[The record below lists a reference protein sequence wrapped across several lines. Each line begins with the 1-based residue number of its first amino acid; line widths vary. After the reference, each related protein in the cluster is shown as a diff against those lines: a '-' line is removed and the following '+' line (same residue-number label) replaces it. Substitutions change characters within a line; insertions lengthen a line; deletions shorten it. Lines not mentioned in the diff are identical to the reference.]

1 MSQIQAAV
9 IVAGDLLVL
18 KIQCVEPALLFA
30 TGAITSLVFSLLI
43 YSLTV
48 SFGDVGKAI
57 VVVIMVLQIAG
68 SSGTFPIEL
77 LPDVYQ
83 KIYHIFPFPYAI
95 DAVRECVCGLYGLTW
110 LKNIGCLLI
119 FGAAA
124 LVIGLLGAQALY
136 GTEPFHGGEA
146 ERNGNAVRKEDF
158 PMDEKKYSQLY
169 QALLQEV
176 LQFHSGNQRRIR
188 KGMLSLLLVPL
199 AFLVLLFLSDGSRV
213 IFLLLWIVSMFGI
226 AAYLIAVEY
235 IDYEMQNKVKQ
246 NHQKRGGAGPADG
259 RCPPACPS
267 CCPICGAGVRRAKRS
282 RRSLPQRSLPQR
294 SLPRRSLPRRS
305 LVPPLSRLVPS
316 LSRPVPPLSRYSR
329 SPCTRSW
336 P

>member
-1 MSQIQAAV
+1 
-9 IVAGDLLVL
+9 
-18 KIQCVEPALLFA
+18 
-30 TGAITSLVFSLLI
+30 
-43 YSLTV
+43 
-48 SFGDVGKAI
+48 
-57 VVVIMVLQIAG
+57 
-68 SSGTFPIEL
+68 
-77 LPDVYQ
+77 
-83 KIYHIFPFPYAI
+83 
-95 DAVRECVCGLYGLTW
+95 
-110 LKNIGCLLI
+110 
-119 FGAAA
+119 
-124 LVIGLLGAQALY
+124 
-136 GTEPFHGGEA
+136 
-146 ERNGNAVRKEDF
+146 
-158 PMDEKKYSQLY
+158 MDEKKYSQLY

-235 IDYEMQNKVKQ
+235 VDYEMQNKVKKIT
-246 NHQKRGGAGPADG
+246 QKEVELDQLMALPTGMPQLLPHLRGRSQESEAAPEEPAPEEECPARSGEPEEKAVPVPGPEAAQPQDGGAFARLFNDAAGMRITMHPPG
-259 RCPPACPS
+259 RLAP
-267 CCPICGAGVRRAKRS
+267 RS
-282 RRSLPQRSLPQR
+282 RRSLS
-294 SLPRRSLPRRS
+294 RRRRCRLRRYRLQKRLPRRS